1 MVTKYGKTFNK
12 MSHFVSLLK
21 IWSLKY
27 PPISQDKVLATF
39 FRAEKRVF
47 NCWNI
52 YDGAIKITK
61 AWKIGYKVFNRKIYR
76 PLATIHYWE
85 TAHEAN
91 VEAIEDV
98 VDKRCLAAS
107 HQGYTRK
114 RRKIRPSK
122 PQMSFCTKNSLFI
135 GLYL

>member
-1 MVTKYGKTFNK
+1 MIKFLILYPFYNMVCKNLLRFHRKKFWQ
-12 MSHFVSLLK
+12 HFL
-21 IWSLKY
+21 
-27 PPISQDKVLATF
+27 
-39 FRAEKRVF
+39 EKKKGVF

-61 AWKIGYKVFNRKIYR
+61 AWKIGYKVFNRKIYQL
-76 PLATIHYWE
+76 LATIAYVC
-85 TAHEAN
+85 TGKPAHEAN

-98 VDKRCLAAS
+98 VDKSCLAAL

-122 PQMSFCTKNSLFI
+122 PQMSFCTKNSHFI
-135 GLYL
+135 VLYL